1 MVTCCPAFNNE
12 GKRLDPSRN
21 LLETKPAAVW
31 FHLTGE
37 NPDVTV

>member
-1 MVTCCPAFNNE
+1 MKEYVWI
-12 GKRLDPSRN
+12 